1 MFLCAGD
8 IYAIIENEQMFV
20 QKTVV
25 KQENWSRKEKIY
37 AEDS

>member
-1 MFLCAGD
+1 MFLRTGD

-20 QKTVV
+20 LKTVV